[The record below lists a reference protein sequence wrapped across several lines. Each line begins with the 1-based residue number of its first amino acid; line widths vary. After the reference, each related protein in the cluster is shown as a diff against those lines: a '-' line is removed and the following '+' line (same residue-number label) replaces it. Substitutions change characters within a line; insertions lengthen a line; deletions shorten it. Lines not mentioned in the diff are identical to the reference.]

1 MKRLILPA
9 VIALGLV
16 CVGQAQAAVETYTVD
31 LNGYAVI
38 GFVGNT
44 PEEFARA
51 QQQANSWE
59 LQRHL
64 LLKPQSI
71 KAVAVD
77 RTEGSAMSQVQLR
90 QAIIQTALAKGP

>member
-1 MKRLILPA
+1 MKRLILPV
-9 VIALGLV
+9 VIALGLL
-16 CVGQAQAAVETYTVD
+16 CVGQANAAVETYMID

-77 RTEGSAMSQVQLR
+77 RSEGSAMSQVDVHSS
-90 QAIIQTALAKGP
+90 IISVAQQQSL